1 MLHLNEILTRHC
13 FPNRVEKLD
22 KKINKLHC
30 HGADRIILKM
40 QLILPVHKQNGGMA
54 AGPVRGSIIGWVE
67 FFFFLTSC
75 LLVVD
80 VKCVWVAGGCRVMGV
95 GGGEGVGADRL

>member
-67 FFFFLTSC
+67 FFFFSYFLPP
-75 LLVVD
+75 
-80 VKCVWVAGGCRVMGV
+80 GCGCEMCV
-95 GGGEGVGADRL
+95 GGGGL